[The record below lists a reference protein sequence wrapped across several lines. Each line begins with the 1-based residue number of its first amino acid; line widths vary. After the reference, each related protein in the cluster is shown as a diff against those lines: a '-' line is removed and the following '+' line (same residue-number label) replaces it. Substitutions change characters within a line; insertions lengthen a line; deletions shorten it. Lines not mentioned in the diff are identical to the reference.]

1 MKPCLRASTTS
12 LSTNAFTLIKYINI
26 KYLQSETRHVDI
38 NCRNAEGLTPLLLVT
53 RDAQLF
59 EKVGNRILRGY
70 DAIDVVN
77 ELLKNRA

>member
-1 MKPCLRASTTS
+1 M
-12 LSTNAFTLIKYINI
+12 
-26 KYLQSETRHVDI
+26 DI